1 MVDLEVDMT
10 QTMKLNDAK
19 SSEEEDMKFV
29 DVLPHVIE
37 SENEEETEDQWSP
50 DRVFAMDFS

>member
-1 MVDLEVDMT
+1 MVGLEDDIT
-10 QTMKLNDAK
+10 QTAEH
-19 SSEEEDMKFV
+19 SSAESREEEDMKFV